1 MCGFAPTIRSRISP
15 CNPVIRA
22 SAMTSAMTPTVT
34 PSVEMNE
41 ITEMNACFRL
51 ASRYRSATWSS
62 KGTSITPVLSAAS
75 RQAATSLATK
85 SRRSRRRKTCPVFF
99 VGSSW
104 LRAFVVA
111 FVFLRGLATSVSFP
125 HQRKQDHVAN
135 RRAVGEEHDQAIDPY
150 ALAGRGRQAVLE
162 GMDVIVVHFVR
173 LEVAAPAI
181 PPLRLEAAPLLD
193 RIVQLAERVRD
204 FEAADVELEPLDRV
218 GIARLLLRERRH
230 LGWKLVHEGR
240 LDQVFL
246 AQGFENVHGHG
257 PGAVARID
265 LDGELARQR
274 GGAIACAKVGVRHVA
289 VESP

>member
-1 MCGFAPTIRSRISP
+1 MCGFAPTIRSWISP

-62 KGTSITPVLSAAS
+62 KGKSITSVLSAAS
-75 RQAATSLATK
+75 WQTATSLATKATK
-85 SRRSRRRKTCPVFF
+85 SRRSRRRKTCTVFF
-99 VGSSW
+99 VGSSC
-104 LRAFVVA
+104 LRVFVVA
-111 FVFLRGLATSVSFP
+111 LVLLRGLATSVSLP

-135 RRAVGEEHDQAIDPY
+135 RRAVGQEHDQAIDPY
-150 ALAGRGRQAVLE
+150 PLAGRGRQAVLE

-173 LEVAAPAI
+173 LEVAAPAV

-218 GIARLLLRERRH
+218 GIARFLLRGRRH
-230 LGWKLVHEGR
+230 LGRKIVHEGR
-240 LDQVFL
+240 LDQVFF
-246 AQGFENVHGHG
+246 AQGFENVHGDG

-265 LDGELARQR
+265 LHGELARQR
-274 GGAIACAKVGVRHVA
+274 
-289 VESP
+289 